1 MTTAYLETMK
11 QLLLLKSVL
20 KSILKPTARHSVLR
34 KSATASLMAFFVVGC
49 GGLSKLSTLGGSEYD
64 LPVVTDSSNAATI
77 FVSSQDNVSDAQ
89 FLHLLKV
96 DGTTVM
102 KLKEGDRKNFQID
115 AGTYEIES
123 TCHSVPDPDISSF
136 PVNLSV
142 VDGRKKLE
150 LTAEA
155 GDELCLR
162 ITKPILNCV
171 DIEEASLDRCQ

>member
-1 MTTAYLETMK
+1 MKKTFLETMK
-11 QLLLLKSVL
+11 QLYLLNPMSKIAVL
-20 KSILKPTARHSVLR
+20 NKGTTVFLLAI
-34 KSATASLMAFFVVGC
+34 FVAAC
-49 GGLSKLSTLGGSEYD
+49 GGLPKLSSLGGNEYD

-142 VDGRKKLE
+142 VDGRKKLQ

-171 DIEEASLDRCQ
+171 AIEETSLDRCQ

>member
-1 MTTAYLETMK
+1 MKKIYLETMK
-11 QLLLLKSVL
+11 KLNLFPMSKLGVLNKGTTVFLLA
-20 KSILKPTARHSVLR
+20 I
-34 KSATASLMAFFVVGC
+34 FVAAC
-49 GGLSKLSTLGGSEYD
+49 GGLPKLSSLGGNEYD

-96 DGTTVM
+96 DGTTIM

-123 TCHSVPDPDISSF
+123 TCHSVPDPDISAF

-162 ITKPILNCV
+162 ITKPLLNCV
-171 DIEEASLDRCQ
+171 DIEETSLDSCQ

>member
-1 MTTAYLETMK
+1 MTTAYLKTMK
-11 QLLLLKSVL
+11 QLLLFKPVL
-20 KSILKPTARHSVLR
+20 KPILKPTARHSVSG
-34 KSATASLMAFFVVGC
+34 KGAT
-49 GGLSKLSTLGGSEYD
+49 
-64 LPVVTDSSNAATI
+64 VTDSSNAATI

-123 TCHSVPDPDISSF
+123 TCHSVPDPDISAF

-142 VDGRKKLE
+142 VDGRKKLQ

>member
-1 MTTAYLETMK
+1 MKKIYLETMK
-11 QLLLLKSVL
+11 KLFLFPMSKLGVLNKGTTVFLLA
-20 KSILKPTARHSVLR
+20 I
-34 KSATASLMAFFVVGC
+34 FVAAC
-49 GGLSKLSTLGGSEYD
+49 GGLPKLSSLGNEYD

-142 VDGRKKLE
+142 VDGRKKLQ

-171 DIEEASLDRCQ
+171 AIEETSLDRCQ

>member
-1 MTTAYLETMK
+1 
-11 QLLLLKSVL
+11 
-20 KSILKPTARHSVLR
+20 
-34 KSATASLMAFFVVGC
+34 
-49 GGLSKLSTLGGSEYD
+49 LSDT
-64 LPVVTDSSNAATI
+64 
-77 FVSSQDNVSDAQ
+77 Q

-96 DGTTVM
+96 DGTTIM

-123 TCHSVPDPDISSF
+123 TCHNVPDPDISSF

-142 VDGRKKLE
+142 VDGRKKIE

-162 ITKPILNCV
+162 ISKPLLNCV
-171 DIEEASLDRCQ
+171 DIEETAMSRCQ